1 MTATI
6 AWPKDVVARYL
17 TDAGRA
23 LADPSMTV
31 DITVNND
38 DDIDGRCNGCEETFE
53 DSPYITNDLR
63 TVRHWAQE
71 HAEKCRA
78 MPRPSDGKAA

>member
-1 MTATI
+1 MTTATT
-6 AWPKDVVARYL
+6 WPKGVIGRYL
-17 TDAGRA
+17 TDAGKA

-31 DITVNND
+31 DIVDRGD

-53 DSPYITNDLR
+53 DSPYITNDLG

-78 MPRPSDGKAA
+78 MPKPAGRP